1 MKPSRPV
8 TSGGVRGHTVRVHE
22 EDRQGRPREGTA
34 AALPTRYGRMAYP
47 LPSTF
52 RSATGTTTSALN
64 PGRTGAATV
73 AASELLKGIVSHDHP
88 KVTEAQRVSAE
99 VEHQTKE
106 KST

>member
-1 MKPSRPV
+1 MNHPGSSPL
-8 TSGGVRGHTVRVHE
+8 GGVRRHTVRVHE
-22 EDRQGRPREGTA
+22 EDRQGRPRAGTA

-73 AASELLKGIVSHDHP
+73 AASELLKGIV
-88 KVTEAQRVSAE
+88 
-99 VEHQTKE
+99 
-106 KST
+106 